1 MGELRGCA
9 SDTAVAADAKWPIA
23 TAASLVRA
31 AYAVLTEVS
40 VFAKPMIA
48 QSLLCPGHRSARPTV
63 ATMLPSR
70 KSIDRAPRSRGF
82 QLLSII
88 HRQHPSAFFPVC
100 IDASACVD

>member
-31 AYAVLTEVS
+31 AYAVLMEVS

-63 ATMLPSR
+63 ATMLTSR

-82 QLLSII
+82 QLLIII
-88 HRQHPSAFFPVC
+88 HLHPVC
-100 IDASACVD
+100 VDASACVDAGDEF